1 MNRGKYSSRRKAKP
15 NKRSYILLASL
26 ILVLGLGIGAT
37 AAYLAADSV
46 SVTNTFT
53 PAQIEVEVQEE
64 FSNNVKT
71 NIGAQNTSDVKAY
84 VRITLVEYWMKGGDI
99 VAKPDGGSVTQTELN
114 ADWIQANGI
123 YYYTKPLA
131 SGAAATAINQV
142 TATVPEGYT
151 YHLDVYAEAIQAEP
165 TDAVKDAWKA
175 VLDGTTIT
183 GIGSGVG

>member
-1 MNRGKYSSRRKAKP
+1 MNRGKYSSRRKANP

-71 NIGAQNTSDVKAY
+71 NIGAKNTSDVKAY

-99 VAKPDGGSVTQTELN
+99 VAKPDGGSVDKSSLN
-114 ADWIQANGI
+114 TGWIMKDDI
-123 YYYTKPLA
+123 YYYTLPLEP
-131 SGAAATAINQV
+131 GAAAIAIGEV
-142 TATVPEGYT
+142 KATVPERYT

-165 TDAVKDAWKA
+165 TDAVADAWKA
-175 VLDGTTIT
+175 VLNGTTIT
-183 GIGSGVG
+183 GINSGVG